1 MKKAY
6 YTKAEIDSKKT
17 YNQKIADVKL
27 LVVKAV
33 FLGSIAFTSFSA
45 KAQEAWSLV
54 QCIDYAL
61 QNNIALN
68 IADNNTG
75 KQQINLRESKAKL
88 LPTLNMGGGVSMNF
102 GRNIDGNT
110 NTITFDQ
117 TLSNNYWISSSIDLF
132 QGLVKYNAIGFNKYL
147 LSATKEEADYIKNK
161 LVFDVLTA
169 YYTVLYSKGLRNVA
183 QSQVTLSEMQLK
195 RMQKLVDVG
204 RESPITVQEL
214 KSQWASDMLSLTQ
227 SQNMYNKTLG
237 ELKQLLRLDVD
248 QSFSI
253 GTINLDSFVETPIQ
267 DIDSLFNVA
276 ITLLPEIKQQEY
288 LYKASIKDLA
298 IAKGGISPRIYMSA
312 GYYTGYF
319 NRDPLPFNNQI
330 IDNQNQAINMG
341 ITIPIFNYTS
351 VNSTIKR
358 KKIVVKNRELA
369 IQKQRDELYT
379 EIWKAIDDLHFAEN
393 EYQSALE
400 LYGFSEL
407 SLENAT
413 KKMEKGLASP
423 TDYEVARQRF
433 TSAKAS
439 LLKAKLIFFMRRQM
453 LMFYQSGNWNHI
465 LG

>member
-75 KQQINLRESKAKL
+75 KQQINFRESKAKL
-88 LPTLNMGGGVSMNF
+88 LPTLNMGSGVSMNF

-341 ITIPIFNYTS
+341 I
-351 VNSTIKR
+351 
-358 KKIVVKNRELA
+358 
-369 IQKQRDELYT
+369 
-379 EIWKAIDDLHFAEN
+379 
-393 EYQSALE
+393 
-400 LYGFSEL
+400 
-407 SLENAT
+407 
-413 KKMEKGLASP
+413 
-423 TDYEVARQRF
+423 
-433 TSAKAS
+433 
-439 LLKAKLIFFMRRQM
+439 
-453 LMFYQSGNWNHI
+453 
-465 LG
+465 